1 MHPPTV
7 VNGGVWAEK
16 VGEQRDE
23 AGDDIVDVD
32 ADVDDM
38 LILFG
43 SGGDCVPLWLLV
55 TSVNPDRVGGLG
67 EKARASL
74 LFESF
79 TVKSLSTGFLA
90 LFTPIFRS
98 ALLFSLFTAIIM
110 AGNCLTLKDLLS
122 INGLV
127 HRSAS
132 DWGNNLATCSLI
144 E

>member
-43 SGGDCVPLWLLV
+43 SGGD
-55 TSVNPDRVGGLG
+55 
-67 EKARASL
+67 
-74 LFESF
+74 
-79 TVKSLSTGFLA
+79 
-90 LFTPIFRS
+90 
-98 ALLFSLFTAIIM
+98 
-110 AGNCLTLKDLLS
+110 
-122 INGLV
+122 
-127 HRSAS
+127 
-132 DWGNNLATCSLI
+132 
-144 E
+144 